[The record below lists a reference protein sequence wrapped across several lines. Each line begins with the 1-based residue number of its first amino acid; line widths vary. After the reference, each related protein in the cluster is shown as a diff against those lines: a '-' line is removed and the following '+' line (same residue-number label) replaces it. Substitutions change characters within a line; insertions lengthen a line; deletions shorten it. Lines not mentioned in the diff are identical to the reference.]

1 LRGNMTDSQ
10 RERWEQIK
18 KDFLRNKTMGG
29 DSADTGAKVVV
40 QLADMVEGINKLAL
54 TAANRPV
61 ADSDAGNRALIAAI
75 TASAHKL
82 EHSLAPVAP
91 KVEVINQP
99 LPGLDKVLRILA
111 DTLEG
116 SLVPL
121 VRNMDKKLDI
131 DLRNHEK
138 IEQVS
143 MQLKQL
149 EVELLGKKSKPS
161 AMKPDSPQQ

>member
-1 LRGNMTDSQ
+1 
-10 RERWEQIK
+10 
-18 KDFLRNKTMGG
+18 
-29 DSADTGAKVVV
+29 VV
-40 QLADMVEGINKLAL
+40 QLADMVEGINKLTAA
-54 TAANRPV
+54 TSKPVATENSAANRE
-61 ADSDAGNRALIAAI
+61 LIAAI
-75 TASAHKL
+75 TASANKL

-99 LPGLDKVLRILA
+99 LPGLDKVLRVLA
-111 DTLEG
+111 DTLES

-143 MQLKQL
+143 QQLKLL
-149 EVELLGKKSKPS
+149 EVELFSKRAKP
-161 AMKPDSPQQ
+161 APAKADAAKPDASQ